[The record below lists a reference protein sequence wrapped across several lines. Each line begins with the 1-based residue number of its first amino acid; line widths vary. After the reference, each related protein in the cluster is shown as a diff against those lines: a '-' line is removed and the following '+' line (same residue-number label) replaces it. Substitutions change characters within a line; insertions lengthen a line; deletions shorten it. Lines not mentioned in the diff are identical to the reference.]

1 VKLIKQIAL
10 LITVIVDD
18 LTIGMHDKVFIAN
31 LQVLF
36 IGLKLTG
43 HITWPW
49 LFVLSPVLI
58 TAWLFFI
65 LVMIVR
71 TGREEEDES

>member
-1 VKLIKQIAL
+1 MKLIKQIAL

-18 LTIGMHDKVFIAN
+18 LTIGMHGKVFIAN

-43 HITWPW
+43 HIAWPW

-71 TGREEEDES
+71 KGREEEDES